1 MNKDLTEGKVTASML
16 AFAGPM
22 ILGNLLQQCYNIADT
37 LIVGRFLGA
46 DALAAVGSAY
56 TLMTFLTS
64 ILIGLCMGSGS
75 VYSFYFGK
83 KDEVQM
89 RNSIAAAFVL
99 IGAVSVSVNVLVFAA
114 LPGILKLLQT
124 PDSLWLMMEEYVFVI
139 FFGIFFVFL
148 YNYFAFLLRAVGNSV
163 IPLCFLG
170 SAALLNVGLDLL
182 FVIRF
187 GWGIRGA
194 AAATV
199 IAQMFSGL
207 GIGAYTWI
215 REAWLRPRKE
225 ELSFTRKSVGE
236 ILRFS
241 AAACIQQSV
250 MNFGILMI
258 QGLVNRFGTAVM
270 AAFAAGVK
278 IDSFAYM
285 PAQEFGNA
293 FSIFTSQNH
302 GAGKTERVKEG
313 ISSAIK
319 VSMLFCA
326 AVSVAV
332 FCFAPLLLQIFIKE
346 TELEI
351 LGIGAG
357 YLRVEGAFYCG
368 IGVLFLLYGYFRGI
382 GKPEMSVMLTVISLG
397 TRVVLAYITA
407 PLPGVG
413 VWGIWWAIPIGWILA
428 DLVGAYAVWKDG
440 SGKGVRLHAKKRRE
454 PQR

>member
-1 MNKDLTEGKVTASML
+1 M
-16 AFAGPM
+16 
-22 ILGNLLQQCYNIADT
+22 
-37 LIVGRFLGA
+37 
-46 DALAAVGSAY
+46 
-56 TLMTFLTS
+56 
-64 ILIGLCMGSGS
+64 
-75 VYSFYFGK
+75 
-83 KDEVQM
+83 
-89 RNSIAAAFVL
+89 
-99 IGAVSVSVNVLVFAA
+99 
-114 LPGILKLLQT
+114 
-124 PDSLWLMMEEYVFVI
+124 
-139 FFGIFFVFL
+139 
-148 YNYFAFLLRAVGNSV
+148 GNSV

-215 REAWLRPRKE
+215 RE
-225 ELSFTRKSVGE
+225 
-236 ILRFS
+236 
-241 AAACIQQSV
+241 V

-326 AVSVAV
+326 AVSVDT
-332 FCFAPLLLQIFIKE
+332 FA
-346 TELEI
+346 ELENQRCRSC
-351 LGIGAG
+351 
-357 YLRVEGAFYCG
+357 LR
-368 IGVLFLLYGYFRGI
+368 
-382 GKPEMSVMLTVISLG
+382 
-397 TRVVLAYITA
+397 
-407 PLPGVG
+407 
-413 VWGIWWAIPIGWILA
+413 
-428 DLVGAYAVWKDG
+428 
-440 SGKGVRLHAKKRRE
+440 
-454 PQR
+454 

>member
-1 MNKDLTEGKVTASML
+1 MNRDLTEGRVTASML

-22 ILGNLLQQCYNIADT
+22 ILGNLLQQFYNIADT
-37 LIVGRFLGA
+37 LIVGRFLGS

-83 KDEVQM
+83 KDRAQM
-89 RNSIAAAFVL
+89 RNRIAVAFVF
-99 IGAVSVSVNVLVFAA
+99 IGAVSVAINLLVFAA
-114 LPGILKLLQT
+114 LPWILDLLQV
-124 PDSLWLMMEEYVFVI
+124 PDSLWRMMKDYVFVI

-163 IPLCFLG
+163 VPLCFLG
-170 SAALLNVGLDLL
+170 IAALLNVGLDLL
-182 FVIRF
+182 FVLRF

-207 GIGAYTWI
+207 GIAVYTWFG
-215 REAWLRPRKE
+215 EVWLRPGKKE
-225 ELSFTRKSVGE
+225 LIFTRQGVQE

-302 GAGKTERVKEG
+302 GAGKTDRVKAG
-313 ISSAIK
+313 ISSAVK

-326 AVSVAV
+326 VISAAV
-332 FCFAPLLLQIFIKE
+332 FVFSPLLLQIFIHRE
-346 TELEI
+346 EWEILEI
-351 LGIGAG
+351 GTG

-382 GKPEMSVMLTVISLG
+382 GKPEMSVVLTVISLG
-397 TRVVLAYITA
+397 TRVALAYLTA

-428 DLVGAYAVWKDG
+428 DLVGGYAVWSDG
-440 SGKGVRLHAKKRRE
+440 RRKY
-454 PQR
+454 PKVFG